1 MRSVF
6 RNTSLSS
13 LQGVS
18 LAVSLASSCE
28 KTSQIH
34 VCFLLGISKNCRK
47 TAILLYKKG
56 VHIMTIIEAVI
67 QGIVQGLTEF
77 LPVSSSGHLAITQH
91 VLGVDMEGNL
101 FFNVMLH
108 IGTLVAVVVFY
119 HKLIWSL
126 IKEFFVM
133 IKDIFTGKFK
143 WSQMNYERNMIIM
156 IIIGLLPLVLM
167 FMPIPG
173 TEMKIKDLADV
184 FSASPVLI
192 VTSLSLLLTSVL
204 LLVGIICNKRNSAV
218 SFKHL
223 RGGSQ
228 EKGRETYTVL
238 DAILVGLMQCAAA
251 LLPGLSRS
259 GSTLAVGEMRGI
271 NKQKA
276 LDYTFVL
283 GIPSI
288 IAAALLEGADVI
300 KNKDSIQID
309 LIPIVVG
316 MLVSAVVGYLAIW
329 IFKWFLKTDK
339 MMIFVIY
346 TAVVGIALLVISV
359 IEIQNGANLFSG
371 APLPAKLFN
380 FG

>member
-1 MRSVF
+1 MTV
-6 RNTSLSS
+6 L
-13 LQGVS
+13 
-18 LAVSLASSCE
+18 E
-28 KTSQIH
+28 
-34 VCFLLGISKNCRK
+34 
-47 TAILLYKKG
+47 AI
-56 VHIMTIIEAVI
+56 I

-91 VLGVDMEGNL
+91 ILGVDMEGNL

-126 IKEFFVM
+126 IKEFFRM

-156 IIIGLLPLVLM
+156 IIIGLLPLLLL
-167 FMPIPG
+167 FIPIPG
-173 TEMKIKDLADV
+173 TDMKVKDLAEV
-184 FSASPVLI
+184 FASSPVLI
-192 VTSLSLLLTSVL
+192 VTALSLMLTSAL
-204 LLVGIICNKRNSAV
+204 LLIGVICNRRNIMGSH
-218 SFKHL
+218 KHFA
-223 RGGSQ
+223 GGYKGK
-228 EKGRETYTVL
+228 EKEKYTVV
-238 DAILVGLMQCAAA
+238 DALLVGLMQCAAA

-276 LDYTFVL
+276 LDFTFVL

-300 KNKDSIQID
+300 KDKDAIASVEWLPMI
-309 LIPIVVG
+309 VG
-316 MLVSAVVGYLAIW
+316 MAVSAVVGYLAIW

-339 MMIFVIY
+339 MIMFIVY
-346 TAVVGIALLVISV
+346 TAVVGIALLVVSV
-359 IEIQNGANLFSG
+359 IELQTGTNLFTGERLSSV
-371 APLPAKLFN
+371 LFS
-380 FG
+380 FS